1 MLQIKRLVDIE
12 EIRATQQ
19 IEEKVWKM
27 PVIPIHQ
34 TYTASKNGG
43 MILGAY
49 DNDELVGYQ
58 YSFPGFKNGKAYL
71 CSHMLGVLPTYQ
83 KGGLGEKLKAA
94 QKEWALEMGYS
105 LIVWTYDP
113 LESVNAYLNLH
124 KLKGIAASYLENH
137 YGMMEDPL
145 NKGIPT
151 DRFLVEWW
159 IRSDHIQG
167 EQKNDE
173 VQSYEPLIETEL
185 KKRQFPIISSEIE
198 PIKNKKKDIILI
210 PIPENFQQ
218 MKQQQPSLA
227 LDWRYKTR
235 KWFQELCLN
244 DYVAV
249 DVKRNSKEKVSYY
262 VFRKRN
268 SLSLVGNEEGKL

>member
-1 MLQIKRLVDIE
+1 MLQIKRLVEIE
-12 EIRATQQ
+12 EIRATQL
-19 IEEKVWKM
+19 IEEQVWNM
-27 PVIPIHQ
+27 PVTPIHQ

-58 YSFPGFKNGKAYL
+58 YSFPGFKNGKVYL
-71 CSHMLGVLPTYQ
+71 CSHMLGVLPAYQ

-94 QKEWALEMGYS
+94 QKECALEMGYS

-137 YGMMEDPL
+137 YGVMEDPL

-151 DRFLVEWW
+151 DRFFVEWW
-159 IRSDHIQG
+159 IRSDHIQSG
-167 EQKNDE
+167 QKNDE

-185 KKRQFPIISSEIE
+185 DKSQFPVFSTETELIIDE
-198 PIKNKKKDIILI
+198 DVVLI

-218 MKQQQPSLA
+218 MKQQQPNLA
-227 LDWRYKTR
+227 LEWRYKTR
-235 KWFQELCLN
+235 KWFQELYLN

-249 DVKRNSKEKVSYY
+249 DVRRNSKEKVSYY
-262 VFRKRN
+262 EFRKRN
-268 SLSLVGNEEGKL
+268 SLALVGN

>member
-1 MLQIKRLVDIE
+1 MLQIKKLVDIE
-12 EIRATQQ
+12 EIRATQL
-19 IEEKVWKM
+19 IEEQVWNL
-27 PVIPIHQ
+27 PVTPIHQ

-58 YSFPGFKNGKAYL
+58 YSFPGFKNGQAYL
-71 CSHMLGVLPTYQ
+71 CSHMLGVLPAYQ

-94 QKEWALEMGYS
+94 QKECALKMGYS

-124 KLKGIAASYLENH
+124 KLKGIAASYLEDH
-137 YGMMEDPL
+137 YGVMEDPL

-159 IRSDHIQG
+159 ICSDHIQS

-173 VQSYEPLIETEL
+173 KQSYEPLIETEL
-185 KKRQFPIISSEIE
+185 DKSQFPIIRTETE
-198 PIKNKKKDIILI
+198 LIKDKDVVLI

-218 MKQQQPSLA
+218 MKQQQPNLA
-227 LDWRYKTR
+227 LEWRYKTR
-235 KWFQELCLN
+235 KWFQELCFN
-244 DYVAV
+244 NYVAV
-249 DVKRNSKEKVSYY
+249 DVRRNSKEKVSYY

-268 SLSLVGNEEGKL
+268 SLALVENEEGKP